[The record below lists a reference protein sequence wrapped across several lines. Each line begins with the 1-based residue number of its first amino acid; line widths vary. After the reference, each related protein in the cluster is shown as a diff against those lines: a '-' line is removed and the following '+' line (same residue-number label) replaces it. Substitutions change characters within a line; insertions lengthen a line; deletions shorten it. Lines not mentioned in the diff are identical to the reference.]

1 MSISPNILKVLS
13 DITGEPRVDLAI
25 HDIIRDAV
33 EHRLE
38 KIQIELTGL
47 EEKYLMPFKGFDIKF
62 QSEIIPGQFSYPV
75 EKDYLEWEGL
85 IHRQIRL
92 EEILR
97 SII

>member
-1 MSISPNILKVLS
+1 MMKALS

-25 HDIIRDAV
+25 HDIIMDAV

-38 KIQIELTGL
+38 KIQGEIKTF
-47 EEKYLMPFKGFDIKF
+47 EEKYLMPFKEFDIKF
-62 QSEIIPGQFSYPV
+62 QSELIPDQFTYPV

-85 IHRQIRL
+85 LSRQRRL
-92 EEILR
+92 EAILQ